1 MTFDD
6 FEIIGTDYID
16 TTQKELNY
24 SSVAFK
30 LEEAI
35 GHLQDLLKKAEAR
48 ELTDSWYTIGLAH
61 AMTDL
66 NEGFNLRYPGE
77 SPEAKSHSDFD
88 KLPWEIVM
96 EWGHLY
102 KWPIRSMDDFVFKGN
117 INDTDSKKINTH
129 LP

>member
-16 TTQKELNY
+16 TTQKEINY

-77 SPEAKSHSDFD
+77 SLGSEKS
-88 KLPWEIVM
+88 
-96 EWGHLY
+96 
-102 KWPIRSMDDFVFKGN
+102 
-117 INDTDSKKINTH
+117 
-129 LP
+129 